1 MKKSAGV
8 KELTFQFA
16 LNIISITTNIKQEEK
31 EFVITKQLLKS
42 GAAIGALVR
51 EAEFAQSRADFINK
65 MSIALKEAN
74 ETIYWL
80 ELLTISLVKYKNKFD
95 ELIMSA
101 TSLLRILVTIV
112 KRAKENLSQNKL

>member
-1 MKKSAGV
+1 MKKDEGI

-16 LNIISITTNIKQEEK
+16 LNIISLTTGIKQEEK

-42 GAAIGALVR
+42 GTAIGALVR

-80 ELLTISLVKYKNKFD
+80 ELLTKSFVKHKNKCD
-95 ELIMSA
+95 ELIISA

-112 KRAKENLSQNKL
+112 KRTKENMPQK